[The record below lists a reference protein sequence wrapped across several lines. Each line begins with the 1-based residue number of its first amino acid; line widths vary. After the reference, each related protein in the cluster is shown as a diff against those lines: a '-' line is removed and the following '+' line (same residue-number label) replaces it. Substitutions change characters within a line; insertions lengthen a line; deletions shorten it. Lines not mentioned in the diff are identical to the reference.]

1 MVNQIKQNFQEPQ
14 TTKAGAYNQFPIIPS
29 HHFDPK
35 HAPVVNLEV
44 PHINID
50 L

>member
-1 MVNQIKQNFQEPQ
+1 MVNQIKQKLQEPQ

-44 PHINID
+44 PQINID